1 MAKHHVSREN
11 VLRDFERE
19 REREKEEKK
28 IGKPVHRSQF
38 FSLPFP
44 EGQVFRLFDAA
55 TPHRDD
61 HDDHF
66 VHVHGTRAQSRE
78 VMDDP
83 AW

>member
-1 MAKHHVSREN
+1 MVVSREK
-11 VLRDFERE
+11 ERE
-19 REREKEEKK
+19 NCENRCT
-28 IGKPVHRSQF
+28 GFNF
-38 FSLPFP
+38 FPLSP

-66 VHVHGTRAQSRE
+66 VHVHGTRAHRE